1 MAAVTLILVLLGA
14 AAALNVVARRLH
26 VPHPVLLVVGG
37 LGLALMPGLPHARLD
52 PEVVF
57 LIFVPPLV
65 YRAALLTSWRD
76 FREYLRSILLLAI
89 GLVVVTIA
97 VIAFVAHAVVPG
109 LPITAAVLL
118 GAIIAP
124 SDPVSAT
131 AAMRHLDTPRAVDT
145 ILAGEGLVNDATA
158 LVAYRMAVDAV
169 TSGSAPPLG
178 AAIARLAL
186 VGAGGVAV
194 GLAVGLGISWLRRRL
209 DHAPE
214 VENTI
219 SLLTPFAAYIPADRL
234 GLSGVLA
241 VVAAGLY
248 LSRGAPRI
256 VAPETRLQ
264 NAGMWDMT
272 TFVLEGLIFILIGL
286 DLPIVT
292 RNLTRV
298 MIHTLIKDALLISAV
313 TIGVR
318 MLWVFPG
325 TYLPRLFAAWRG
337 GRPEYPPWQNVL
349 FVGWAGMR
357 GADSLVIA
365 LALPIMTAA
374 GRGFPARDAIVFVT
388 FAVILVTLVAQ
399 GLTLTP
405 LIHLLGIDRLTS
417 GEEAEEERIARDR
430 IEKAGVARLDQ
441 IIRRNPTL
449 AKAARHLR
457 SHHVKPFRDDE
468 EAVSRVRADMITAER
483 RELVRLRDRGVIGD
497 DVMRHI
503 QRDLDLEQLLV
514 DTGDET
520 LE

>member
-1 MAAVTLILVLLGA
+1 
-14 AAALNVVARRLH
+14 
-26 VPHPVLLVVGG
+26 
-37 LGLALMPGLPHARLD
+37 
-52 PEVVF
+52 
-57 LIFVPPLV
+57 
-65 YRAALLTSWRD
+65 
-76 FREYLRSILLLAI
+76 
-89 GLVVVTIA
+89 
-97 VIAFVAHAVVPG
+97 
-109 LPITAAVLL
+109 
-118 GAIIAP
+118 
-124 SDPVSAT
+124 
-131 AAMRHLDTPRAVDT
+131 
-145 ILAGEGLVNDATA
+145 
-158 LVAYRMAVDAV
+158 
-169 TSGSAPPLG
+169 
-178 AAIARLAL
+178 
-186 VGAGGVAV
+186 
-194 GLAVGLGISWLRRRL
+194 
-209 DHAPE
+209 
-214 VENTI
+214 
-219 SLLTPFAAYIPADRL
+219 
-234 GLSGVLA
+234 
-241 VVAAGLY
+241 
-248 LSRGAPRI
+248 
-256 VAPETRLQ
+256 
-264 NAGMWDMT
+264 
-272 TFVLEGLIFILIGL
+272 
-286 DLPIVT
+286 
-292 RNLTRV
+292 
-298 MIHTLIKDALLISAV
+298 
-313 TIGVR
+313 
-318 MLWVFPG
+318 
-325 TYLPRLFAAWRG
+325 
-337 GRPEYPPWQNVL
+337 
-349 FVGWAGMR
+349 MR